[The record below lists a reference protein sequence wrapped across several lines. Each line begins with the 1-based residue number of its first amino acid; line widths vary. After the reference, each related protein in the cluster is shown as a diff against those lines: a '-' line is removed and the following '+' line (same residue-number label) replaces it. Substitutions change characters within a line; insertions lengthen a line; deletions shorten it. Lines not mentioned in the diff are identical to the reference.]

1 MYVYSHLR
9 TSIKNYQLTLSGIS
23 TLPLLEQLPGPSVPL
38 SLISL
43 KDTSI
48 IIIIQILTLSIAAI
62 YSNSV
67 HPYRMCI
74 RSGKTPEHYPEVT
87 HIALWGIFMGH
98 IRTTLGK
105 HLLNSQLTH
114 LVTLV
119 QSISDLLLMLN
130 PG

>member
-1 MYVYSHLR
+1 
-9 TSIKNYQLTLSGIS
+9 
-23 TLPLLEQLPGPSVPL
+23 
-38 SLISL
+38 
-43 KDTSI
+43 
-48 IIIIQILTLSIAAI
+48 
-62 YSNSV
+62 
-67 HPYRMCI
+67 
-74 RSGKTPEHYPEVT
+74 
-87 HIALWGIFMGH
+87 MGH